1 MPATDQLLTFSNK
14 GIRGRIQR
22 GQFVFQEWSQK
33 RENLPESDV
42 LMARVG
48 VSSPLQLGKTLLS
61 IFYGTNIIIQG
72 AHCLVK
78 KSVREKKNQQTF
90 VKAI

>member
-33 RENLPESDV
+33 RENLLETFLKLSFLLEKIIAENFPNLEWKWIS
-42 LMARVG
+42 R
-48 VSSPLQLGKTLLS
+48 SRKYREFQRRKPKEINTKTHH
-61 IFYGTNIIIQG
+61 N
-72 AHCLVK
+72 
-78 KSVREKKNQQTF
+78 
-90 VKAI
+90 